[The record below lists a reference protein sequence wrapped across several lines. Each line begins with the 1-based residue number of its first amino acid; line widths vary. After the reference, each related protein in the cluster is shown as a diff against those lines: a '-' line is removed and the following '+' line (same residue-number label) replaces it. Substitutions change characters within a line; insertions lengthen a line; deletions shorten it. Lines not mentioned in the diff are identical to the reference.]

1 MKPVRRPRANRE
13 KRTRERVLREW
24 RGGDLPPDLEANMT
38 SAPELVEKVLA
49 SLKLGEGIAE
59 GKLRAAWHEVAG
71 EFIASQTEPVSLEN
85 GILTLRV
92 LQPAMRFHLEQS
104 RGEILARLRKAL
116 GGTKLRQVRL
126 TIG

>member
-1 MKPVRRPRANRE
+1 
-13 KRTRERVLREW
+13 
-24 RGGDLPPDLEANMT
+24 MT
-38 SAPELVEKVLA
+38 SASDLVEKVL
-49 SLKLGEGIAE
+49 SQLKLGEGVAE
-59 GKLRAAWHEVAG
+59 GKLRAAWGEVAG

-116 GGTKLRQVRL
+116 GGTKLKQVRL

>member
-1 MKPVRRPRANRE
+1 MKPARRPRATRE
-13 KRTRERVLREW
+13 ERTRERVLREW

-38 SAPELVEKVLA
+38 RATDLVGKILKQ
-49 SLKLGEGIAE
+49 LKLGEGIAE
-59 GKLRAAWHEVAG
+59 GKLRAAWNEVAG

-85 GILTLRV
+85 GVLTLRV

-116 GGTKLRQVRL
+116 GGTKLKQVRL

>member
-1 MKPVRRPRANRE
+1 MKPFRRPKPPRKNAA
-13 KRTRERVLREW
+13 RERVLRDW
-24 RGGDLPPDLEANMT
+24 RGGDLPPDLTKNM
-38 SAPELVEKVLA
+38 SATADLMKGVLA
-49 SLKLGEGIAE
+49 KLKLGEGMAE
-59 GKLRAAWHEVAG
+59 EQLRAAWKDVAG
-71 EFIASQTEPVSLEN
+71 DFISTQTEPVSLEN
-85 GILTLRV
+85 GVLTLRV

>member
-1 MKPVRRPRANRE
+1 MKPSRRPRA
-13 KRTRERVLREW
+13 TREERVRDRVLREW
-24 RGGDLPPDLEANMT
+24 RGGDLPPDLSANMT
-38 SAPELVEKVLA
+38 TASELVEKVLTG
-49 SLKLGEGIAE
+49 LKLGEGIAE
-59 GKLRAAWHEVAG
+59 EKLRAAWHEVAG
-71 EFIASQTEPVSLEN
+71 DFIATQTEPVSLEN